1 LRRDEPM
8 LSSLGVTW
16 SDTLESLRAFFFWL
30 SDSKEFWAG
39 IIGAVVGGLMTLI
52 AAIVVQEQA
61 AKKQR
66 QRDLETE
73 RRRIKN
79 LLQAIRA
86 ELTVLKTDNLD
97 LLQTKLKERA
107 GRQKS
112 GFSQSPLAM
121 PPTKQNHFVVF
132 ESNGAALGMIEDK
145 ILLAQI
151 VRIYGLIKGLIDNLN
166 ASWDDYQRWRQTL
179 DNDPQKQKI
188 AATLEELEIGTR
200 NWLEVLQRDLDAL
213 LQKLE
218 HL

>member
-1 LRRDEPM
+1 
-8 LSSLGVTW
+8 VTW
-16 SDTLESLRAFFFWL
+16 FETLESLRAFFSWL
-30 SDSKEFWAG
+30 FSSKEFWTG
-39 IIGAVVGGLMTLI
+39 IMGAVVGGLMTLV
-52 AAIVVQEQA
+52 AAILAQEQS
-61 AKKQR
+61 AKDQR
-66 QRDLETE
+66 RRDLETE

-107 GRQKS
+107 GRQRS

-166 ASWDDYQRWRQTL
+166 ASWGDYQRWRQ
-179 DNDPQKQKI
+179 
-188 AATLEELEIGTR
+188 
-200 NWLEVLQRDLDAL
+200 AL
-213 LQKLE
+213 LQVA
-218 HL
+218 

>member
-1 LRRDEPM
+1 
-8 LSSLGVTW
+8 VTW
-16 SDTLESLRAFFFWL
+16 FEALESLRAFFAWL
-30 SDSKEFWAG
+30 HSSKEFWIG
-39 IIGAVVGGLMTLI
+39 IIGAVIGGLMTLV
-52 AAIVVQEQA
+52 AAILAQEQS
-61 AKKQR
+61 AKDQR
-66 QRDLETE
+66 KRDLETD

-97 LLQTKLKERA
+97 LLQTKLRERVD
-107 GRQKS
+107 RQKS
-112 GFSQSPLAM
+112 GFPQSPLAM

-166 ASWDDYQRWRQTL
+166 ASSDDYQRWRQTL

-200 NWLEVLQRDLDAL
+200 NWLEVLQKDLAAL